1 MKKSLF
7 KSKMTAVAIAGV
19 AIVLVALGLILP
31 GSNNLDNGD
40 MKNASAKKKIE
51 KFEDKSRAKD
61 VKKKNKPKVLKEK
74 LEFSK
79 DKSFAYTD
87 KISVRSE
94 PYAELGSFKK
104 DIKKAG
110 YKLASKPFEIN
121 DKYFA
126 KVSIKKGKSVG
137 ECEAEL
143 NKLSNV
149 SGCERDR
156 VFKLS
161 DDVDT
166 AGSKTVK
173 EKPDWS
179 WEDLLPPWLKPKKPK
194 DKESKGYQI
203 DKMNVESA
211 WNYVKDHKKGKT
223 KIGAVDTGVQGN
235 HEDLQES
242 LNKNESTCTEDA
254 HKDNGYNDLGSH
266 GSHVMGIMV
275 ATTGNK
281 KGIKGIA
288 TTYNNNVV
296 SALMVQAAFNSEEV
310 KDGKKVIKQYFKD
323 EAMAKGIKYAA
334 DRGCRIVGLSIS
346 GLGGSSAV
354 SEAVKYALG
363 KGTLVV
369 YAAGNDSKDIGE
381 SGYRE
386 NKNILAVISTDSN
399 DNKSGFSNYGGAHNK
414 ISAPGSDIYS
424 TVPNN
429 SYSHKSGTSMA
440 CPAVNSVG
448 AMVAAINP
456 SLEPQ
461 GIKRLLQNTVDD
473 LGASGYDDTFGYGR
487 VNAWRAVTQ
496 AADKKSVSFW
506 YDYPGLD
513 GREECVK
520 GAVVSNGDSV
530 GSQFP
535 SDIDIKRP
543 HYKLKGWS
551 TVKGSNTVNFT
562 KDTKVYS
569 NMNVYAVWA
578 RDKHKVEL
586 DADYDGGEKI
596 IAEIEWETDLLLPT
610 PKAREGHKFMGW
622 STVSNDAGHIVPA
635 RYTVTKDIK
644 LYAVWKRNTHYV
656 SFDSA
661 GGSNHPSSKGIAY
674 GDMIQSLPSPGTK
687 EGHKFMGWST
697 VANDTGYIVS
707 VGYTVTRDIKLYAVW
722 KRNTYY
728 VSFDSAGGSNH
739 PNSMGI
745 AYGDMINSLPSPGSK
760 EGHKFLG
767 WSTVANDYREI
778 ITPAYIVKKD
788 IILYAVWETNTYN
801 VTLDARGGIFK
812 SDSSHTVRFSRKYG
826 EAIGRLP
833 AADKLHREAYEFA
846 GWSREANDQ
855 GQDVNEHAAVKGDLV
870 IYAKWKDIYLDVKY
884 YKNEANSSPAKV
896 KSLKYGSRLSE
907 LLPESE
913 TAKEGYDLV
922 GYKIVDDSGHS
933 FTYPVSKIEDV
944 KDYVVK
950 KSISIYPMFK
960 LQTFNLKFNVN
971 GGEYSVNGDVKPLDD
986 VTYNYGDTVKL
997 TDLPDENSLKKPNH
1011 VFLYWEYKTDS
1022 MQDYEKL
1029 PDNYV
1034 IKSDTSLRAMWDR
1047 IPAKVRFNLNGGNY
1061 MVDGKAEPLDDR
1073 EYKNGDIL
1081 RLSDLP
1087 NEDSLKKQG
1096 HEFICWTYKSDDMD
1110 SYEVLPDNYV
1120 IGSSISL
1127 LAAWKKVEVPKP
1139 KPEEPSK
1146 PVDPPKPPEPE
1157 KPPIP
1162 KKYKVSF
1169 AIGDAEGEAS
1179 VLIVN
1184 DGDTLGDKLPTN
1196 IHKEGMHFIGWSTKK
1211 GATYQNF
1218 YKFTKVNKNITLYPV
1233 FKTGFRK
1240 EIGKP
1245 GLTAVKANGYPKL
1258 TLKHPV
1264 ANIHSAFKVYRKENN
1279 SSSKEVLVAVIQR
1292 NDELSIFDFEAQPGK
1307 EYVYRAVAT
1316 MIDDG
1321 LEYYGE
1327 SAISYVKAHKSI
1339 DLSVKLNNTGKTQL
1353 VFTPV
1358 DGAYRYKIKIR
1369 NVDMYTKGAKEEQL
1383 IDASELEK
1391 DSSGNYVYTMKDNTS
1406 GKYSVY
1412 TVEAM
1417 DGNAVLSTSNEASI
1431 FKLDAVEKLKLKVKR
1446 FKKNRQVLLTFNR
1459 AKNADGYMIYKRTGK
1474 KGQFVLIKKLAS
1486 KKAVIKYLDKKC
1498 KANKRY
1504 YYKVVAYKKLYGII
1518 YRGVYSKIIG
1528 IKIK

>member
-143 NKLSNV
+143 SKLSNV

-223 KIGAVDTGVQGN
+223 KIGAVDTGVQGS

-288 TTYNNNVV
+288 TTYNNNVA

-473 LGASGYDDTFGYGR
+473 LGASGYDDSFGYGR

-513 GREECVK
+513 EREECVK

-578 RDKHKVEL
+578 IDKHKVEL

-596 IAEIEWETDLLLPT
+596 IKEVEWGTGILLPT
-610 PKAREGHKFMGW
+610 PKAREGYKFLGW
-622 STVSNDAGHIVPA
+622 STVSNDASHIVSEGH
-635 RYTVTKDIK
+635 TVTKDIK
-644 LYAVWKRNTHYV
+644 FYAVWKRNTHYV
-656 SFDSA
+656 NFNSA
-661 GGSNHPSSKGIAY
+661 GGSYHPNSMKVAY
-674 GDMIQSLPSPGTK
+674 GDMIK
-687 EGHKFMGWST
+687 
-697 VANDTGYIVS
+697 
-707 VGYTVTRDIKLYAVW
+707 
-722 KRNTYY
+722 
-728 VSFDSAGGSNH
+728 
-739 PNSMGI
+739 
-745 AYGDMINSLPSPGSK
+745 SLPSPGSK

-833 AADKLHREAYEFA
+833 AAAEVYREAYEFA

-884 YKNEANSSPAKV
+884 YKDEANSSPAKV
-896 KSLKYGSRLSE
+896 KSLKYGSRLGE

-950 KSISIYPMFK
+950 KPISIYPMFK

-971 GGEYSVNGDVKPLDD
+971 GGEYSVNGDVKPLAD

-1047 IPAKVRFNLNGGNY
+1047 IPAKVSFNLNGGDY
-1061 MVDGKAEPLDDR
+1061 MVDGKVETLEDR
-1073 EYKNGDIL
+1073 KYTYGDII

-1087 NEDSLKKQG
+1087 TKDSLKKPN
-1096 HEFICWTYKSDDMD
+1096 HEFICWTYKSDDMS
-1110 SYEVLPDNYV
+1110 SYEILPDNYV
-1120 IGSSISL
+1120 ISSNISL
-1127 LAAWKKVEVPKP
+1127 LAAWKKVEASKP
-1139 KPEEPSK
+1139 EPEEPTK

-1157 KPPIP
+1157 KPSIP
-1162 KKYKVSF
+1162 NKYKVSF
-1169 AIGDAEGEAS
+1169 DIGGAEGDVSAIMVNAGEA
-1179 VLIVN
+1179 
-1184 DGDTLGDKLPTN
+1184 LGDKLPTN
-1196 IHKEGMHFIGWSTKK
+1196 IHREGMHFMGWSTKK
-1211 GATYQNF
+1211 GVEYQNF
-1218 YKFTKVNKNITLYPV
+1218 YKSTKVNKSITLYPV

-1240 EIGKP
+1240 AIGRP

-1258 TLKHPV
+1258 TIKHPS
-1264 ANIHSAFKVYRKENN
+1264 ANIHSAFKVYRKEN
-1279 SSSKEVLVAVIQR
+1279 SSTGKEVLVAVIQR
-1292 NDELSIFDFEAQPGK
+1292 NDELSIFDFEAEPGK

-1316 MIDDG
+1316 MVEDG

-1327 SAISYVKAHKSI
+1327 SAISYVKTHKSI
-1339 DLSVKLNNTGKTQL
+1339 DLSVKLNTAGKTQL

-1459 AKNADGYMIYKRTGK
+1459 AKNADGYMIYKKTGK

>member
-87 KISVRSE
+87 KISVRSKS
-94 PYAELGSFKK
+94 YAELGSFKK

-143 NKLSNV
+143 SKLSNV

-496 AADKKSVSFW
+496 AVDKKSVSFW

-513 GREECVK
+513 EREECVK

-578 RDKHKVEL
+578 IDKHKVEL

-596 IAEIEWETDLLLPT
+596 IKEVEWGTGILLPT
-610 PKAREGHKFMGW
+610 PKAREGYKFLGW
-622 STVSNDAGHIVPA
+622 STVSNDVGHIVPA

-656 SFDSA
+656 NFNSA
-661 GGSNHPSSKGIAY
+661 GGSYHPNSMKVAY
-674 GDMIQSLPSPGTK
+674 GDMIK
-687 EGHKFMGWST
+687 
-697 VANDTGYIVS
+697 
-707 VGYTVTRDIKLYAVW
+707 
-722 KRNTYY
+722 
-728 VSFDSAGGSNH
+728 
-739 PNSMGI
+739 
-745 AYGDMINSLPSPGSK
+745 SLPSPGSK

-833 AADKLHREAYEFA
+833 AADEVYREAYEFA
-846 GWSREANDQ
+846 GWSREANDH

-884 YKNEANSSPAKV
+884 YKDEANSSPAKV
-896 KSLKYGSRLSE
+896 KSLKYGSRLGE

-950 KSISIYPMFK
+950 KPISIYPMFK

-971 GGEYSVNGDVKPLDD
+971 GGEYSVNGDVKPLAD

-1047 IPAKVRFNLNGGNY
+1047 IPAKVSFNLNGGDY
-1061 MVDGKAEPLDDR
+1061 MVDGKVETLEDR
-1073 EYKNGDIL
+1073 KYTYGDII

-1087 NEDSLKKQG
+1087 TKDSLKKPN
-1096 HEFICWTYKSDDMD
+1096 HEFICWTYKSDDMS
-1110 SYEVLPDNYV
+1110 SYEILPDNYV
-1120 IGSSISL
+1120 ISSNISL
-1127 LAAWKKVEVPKP
+1127 LAAWKKVEAP
-1139 KPEEPSK
+1139 KPEPEEPTK
-1146 PVDPPKPPEPE
+1146 PIDPPKPPEPE
-1157 KPPIP
+1157 KPSIP
-1162 KKYKVSF
+1162 NKYKVSF
-1169 AIGDAEGEAS
+1169 DIGGAEGDVSAITVNAGEA
-1179 VLIVN
+1179 
-1184 DGDTLGDKLPTN
+1184 LGDKLPTN
-1196 IHKEGMHFIGWSTKK
+1196 IHREGMHFMGWSTKK
-1211 GATYQNF
+1211 GAEYQNF
-1218 YKFTKVNKNITLYPV
+1218 YKSTKVNKSITLYPV

-1240 EIGKP
+1240 AIGRP

-1258 TLKHPV
+1258 TIKHPS
-1264 ANIHSAFKVYRKENN
+1264 ANIHSAFKVYRKEN
-1279 SSSKEVLVAVIQR
+1279 SSTGKEVLVAVIQR
-1292 NDELSIFDFEAQPGK
+1292 NDELSIFDFEAEPGK

-1316 MIDDG
+1316 MVEDG

-1327 SAISYVKAHKSI
+1327 SAISYVKTHKSI

>member
-19 AIVLVALGLILP
+19 ALVLVALGLMLP

-87 KISVRSE
+87 KISVRSK

-143 NKLSNV
+143 SKLSNV

-223 KIGAVDTGVQGN
+223 KIGAVDTGVQGS

-288 TTYNNNVV
+288 TTYDNNVA

-369 YAAGNDSKDIGE
+369 YAAGNDSKDIGK
-381 SGYRE
+381 SGYME
-386 NKNILAVISTDSN
+386 NKNIFAVISTDSN

-429 SYSHKSGTSMA
+429 SYSNKSGTSMA
-440 CPAVNSVG
+440 CPAVNAVG
-448 AMVAAINP
+448 AMVAAVNP
-456 SLEPQ
+456 SLGPQ

-513 GREECVK
+513 EREECVK

-578 RDKHKVEL
+578 IDKHKVEL

-596 IAEIEWETDLLLPT
+596 IKEVEWGTGILLPT
-610 PKAREGHKFMGW
+610 PKAREGYKFLGW
-622 STVSNDAGHIVPA
+622 STVSNDAGHIVSA
-635 RYTVTKDIK
+635 GYTVTKDIK

-656 SFDSA
+656 SFDSV
-661 GGSNHPSSKGIAY
+661 GGSNHPGSMGIAY
-674 GDMIQSLPSPGTK
+674 GDMIRSLPSPGTK

-697 VANDTGYIVS
+697 VANDYGKI
-707 VGYTVTRDIKLYAVW
+707 
-722 KRNTYY
+722 
-728 VSFDSAGGSNH
+728 
-739 PNSMGI
+739 I
-745 AYGDMINSLPSPGSK
+745 ASS
-760 EGHKFLG
+760 
-767 WSTVANDYREI
+767 
-778 ITPAYIVKKD
+778 YIVKKD
-788 IILYAVWETNTYN
+788 ISLYAVWEKNTYN

-833 AADKLHREAYEFA
+833 AADEVYREAYEFA

-884 YKNEANSSPAKV
+884 YKDEANSSPAKV
-896 KSLKYGSRLSE
+896 KSLKYGSRLGE

-950 KSISIYPMFK
+950 KFISIYPMFK
-960 LQTFNLKFNVN
+960 LQTFNLKFNTN

-997 TDLPDENSLKKPNH
+997 TDLPDESSLKKPNH

-1034 IKSDTSLRAMWDR
+1034 IKSDTSLRAMWGR
-1047 IPAKVRFNLNGGNY
+1047 IPAKVSFNLNGGDY
-1061 MVDGKAEPLDDR
+1061 MVDGKVETLEDR
-1073 EYKNGDIL
+1073 KYTYGDII

-1087 NEDSLKKQG
+1087 TKDSLKKPN
-1096 HEFICWTYKSDDMD
+1096 HEFICWTYKSDDMS
-1110 SYEVLPDNYV
+1110 SYEILPDNYV
-1120 IGSSISL
+1120 ISSNISL
-1127 LAAWKKVEVPKP
+1127 LAAWKKVEAP
-1139 KPEEPSK
+1139 KPEPEEPTK

-1157 KPPIP
+1157 KPSIP
-1162 KKYKVSF
+1162 NKYKVSF
-1169 AIGDAEGEAS
+1169 DIGGAEGDVSAIMVNAGEA
-1179 VLIVN
+1179 
-1184 DGDTLGDKLPTN
+1184 LGDKLPTN
-1196 IHKEGMHFIGWSTKK
+1196 IHREGMHFMGWSTKK
-1211 GATYQNF
+1211 GAEYQNF
-1218 YKFTKVNKNITLYPV
+1218 YKSTKVNKSITLYPV

-1240 EIGKP
+1240 AIGRP

-1258 TLKHPV
+1258 TIKHPS
-1264 ANIHSAFKVYRKENN
+1264 ANIHSAFKVYRKEN
-1279 SSSKEVLVAVIQR
+1279 SSTGKEVLVAVIQR
-1292 NDELSIFDFEAQPGK
+1292 NDELSIFDFEAEPGK

-1316 MIDDG
+1316 MVEDG

-1327 SAISYVKAHKSI
+1327 SAISYVKTHKSI

-1369 NVDMYTKGAKEEQL
+1369 DVDMYTKGAKKEQL

-1406 GKYSVY
+1406 GKYFVY
-1412 TVEAM
+1412 MVEAM

-1431 FKLDAVEKLKLKVKR
+1431 FKLDAVERFKLKVKR

-1459 AKNADGYMIYKRTGK
+1459 AKNADGYMIYKKTGK

-1486 KKAVIKYLDKKC
+1486 KKATIKYLDKKC

-1518 YRGVYSKIIG
+1518 YRGIYSKVIG
-1528 IKIK
+1528 IRVK

>member
-19 AIVLVALGLILP
+19 VLVLVALGLMLP
-31 GSNNLDNGD
+31 GSKNLDNGD

-143 NKLSNV
+143 SKLSNV

-513 GREECVK
+513 EREECVK

-578 RDKHKVEL
+578 IDKHKVEL

-596 IAEIEWETDLLLPT
+596 IKEVEWGTGILLPT
-610 PKAREGHKFMGW
+610 PKAREGYKFLGW
-622 STVSNDAGHIVPA
+622 STVSNDASHIVSEGH
-635 RYTVTKDIK
+635 TVTKDIK
-644 LYAVWKRNTHYV
+644 FYAVWKRNTHYV
-656 SFDSA
+656 NFNSA
-661 GGSNHPSSKGIAY
+661 GGSY
-674 GDMIQSLPSPGTK
+674 
-687 EGHKFMGWST
+687 
-697 VANDTGYIVS
+697 
-707 VGYTVTRDIKLYAVW
+707 
-722 KRNTYY
+722 
-728 VSFDSAGGSNH
+728 H
-739 PNSMGI
+739 PNSMKV

-801 VTLDARGGIFK
+801 ITLDARGGIFK

-833 AADKLHREAYEFA
+833 AADEVYREAYEFA

-884 YKNEANSSPAKV
+884 YKDEANSSPAKV

-960 LQTFNLKFNVN
+960 LQTFNLKFNTN
-971 GGEYSVNGDVKPLDD
+971 GGEHSVNGDVKPLDD

-997 TDLPDENSLKKPNH
+997 TDLPDESSLKKPNH

-1034 IKSDTSLRAMWDR
+1034 IKSDTSLRAMWGR
-1047 IPAKVRFNLNGGNY
+1047 IPAKVSFNLNGGNY
-1061 MVDGKAEPLDDR
+1061 MVDGKVETLEDR
-1073 EYKNGDIL
+1073 KYTYGDII

-1087 NEDSLKKQG
+1087 TKDSLKKPN
-1096 HEFICWTYKSDDMD
+1096 HEFICWTYKSDDMS
-1110 SYEVLPDNYV
+1110 SYEILPDNYV
-1120 IGSSISL
+1120 ISSNISL
-1127 LAAWKKVEVPKP
+1127 LAAWKKVEAP
-1139 KPEEPSK
+1139 KPEPEEPTK
-1146 PVDPPKPPEPE
+1146 PVDPPKPPESE
-1157 KPPIP
+1157 KPSIP
-1162 KKYKVSF
+1162 NKYKVSF
-1169 AIGDAEGEAS
+1169 DIGGAEGDVSAIMVNAGEA
-1179 VLIVN
+1179 
-1184 DGDTLGDKLPTN
+1184 LGDKLPTN
-1196 IHKEGMHFIGWSTKK
+1196 IHREGMHFMGWSTKK
-1211 GATYQNF
+1211 GVEYQNF
-1218 YKFTKVNKNITLYPV
+1218 YKSTKVNKSITLYPV

-1240 EIGKP
+1240 AIGRP

-1258 TLKHPV
+1258 TIKHPS
-1264 ANIHSAFKVYRKENN
+1264 ANIHSAFKVYRKEN
-1279 SSSKEVLVAVIQR
+1279 SSTGKEVLVAVIQR
-1292 NDELSIFDFEAQPGK
+1292 NDELSIFDFEAEPGK

-1316 MIDDG
+1316 MVEDG

-1327 SAISYVKAHKSI
+1327 SAISYVKTHKSI

-1353 VFTPV
+1353 IFTPV

>member
-19 AIVLVALGLILP
+19 AIVLVALGLMLP

-126 KVSIKKGKSVG
+126 KVSIKKGKSAG

-143 NKLSNV
+143 SKLSNV

-310 KDGKKVIKQYFKD
+310 KDGKKVIKQYFKE

-334 DRGCRIVGLSIS
+334 DKGCRIVGLSIS
-346 GLGGSSAV
+346 GRGGSITV

-369 YAAGNDSKDIGE
+369 YAAGNDSQDIGKI
-381 SGYRE
+381 GYE

-429 SYSHKSGTSMA
+429 SYSNKSGTSMA

-513 GREECVK
+513 EREECVK

-551 TVKGSNTVNFT
+551 TVKGSTTVNFT

-569 NMNVYAVWA
+569 NMTVYAVWA

-596 IAEIEWETDLLLPT
+596 IKEVEWGTGILLPT
-610 PKAREGHKFMGW
+610 PKAREGYKFLGW
-622 STVSNDAGHIVPA
+622 STVANDAGHIVSA
-635 RYTVTKDIK
+635 GYTVTKDIK

-656 SFDSA
+656 SFDSV
-661 GGSNHPSSKGIAY
+661 GGSNHPGSIGIAY

-697 VANDTGYIVS
+697 VANDYGKI
-707 VGYTVTRDIKLYAVW
+707 
-722 KRNTYY
+722 
-728 VSFDSAGGSNH
+728 
-739 PNSMGI
+739 I
-745 AYGDMINSLPSPGSK
+745 ASS
-760 EGHKFLG
+760 
-767 WSTVANDYREI
+767 
-778 ITPAYIVKKD
+778 YIVKKD
-788 IILYAVWETNTYN
+788 ISLYAVWETNTYN
-801 VTLDARGGIFK
+801 ITLDARGGIFK

-833 AADKLHREAYEFA
+833 AADEVYREAYEFA

-884 YKNEANSSPAKV
+884 YKDEANSSPAKV
-896 KSLKYGSRLSE
+896 KSLKYGSRLGE

-960 LQTFNLKFNVN
+960 LQTFNLKFNTN
-971 GGEYSVNGDVKPLDD
+971 GGEHSVNGDVKPLDD

-997 TDLPDENSLKKPNH
+997 TDLPDESSLKKPNH

-1034 IKSDTSLRAMWDR
+1034 IKSDTSLRAIWDR
-1047 IPAKVRFNLNGGNY
+1047 IPAKMSFNLNGGDY
-1061 MVDGKAEPLDDR
+1061 MVDGKVETLDDR
-1073 EYKNGDIL
+1073 QYKYGDIIM
-1081 RLSDLP
+1081 LSDLP
-1087 NEDSLKKQG
+1087 TKDSLKKPN
-1096 HEFICWTYKSDDMD
+1096 HEFICWTYKSDDMS
-1110 SYEVLPDNYV
+1110 SYEILPDNYV
-1120 IGSSISL
+1120 ISSNISL
-1127 LAAWKKVEVPKP
+1127 LAAWKKVEASKP
-1139 KPEEPSK
+1139 EPEEPTK

-1157 KPPIP
+1157 KPSIP
-1162 KKYKVSF
+1162 NKYKVSF
-1169 AIGDAEGEAS
+1169 DIGGAEGDVSAIMVNAGEA
-1179 VLIVN
+1179 
-1184 DGDTLGDKLPTN
+1184 LGDKLPTN
-1196 IHKEGMHFIGWSTKK
+1196 IHREGMHFMGWSTKK
-1211 GATYQNF
+1211 GVEYQNF
-1218 YKFTKVNKNITLYPV
+1218 YKSTKVNKSITLYPV

-1240 EIGKP
+1240 AIGRP

-1258 TLKHPV
+1258 TIKHPS
-1264 ANIHSAFKVYRKENN
+1264 ANIHSAFKVYRKEN
-1279 SSSKEVLVAVIQR
+1279 SSTGKEVLVAVIQR
-1292 NDELSIFDFEAQPGK
+1292 NDELSIFDFEAEPGK

-1316 MIDDG
+1316 MVEDG

-1327 SAISYVKAHKSI
+1327 SAISYVKTHKSI

-1391 DSSGNYVYTMKDNTS
+1391 DSSGNYVYTIKDNTS

>member
-74 LEFSK
+74 LEFSR

-223 KIGAVDTGVQGN
+223 KIGAVDTGVQGS

-288 TTYNNNVV
+288 TTYDNNVA

-369 YAAGNDSKDIGE
+369 YAAGNDSKDIGK
-381 SGYRE
+381 SGYME
-386 NKNILAVISTDSN
+386 NKNIFAVISTDSN

-429 SYSHKSGTSMA
+429 SYSNKSGTSMA
-440 CPAVNSVG
+440 CPAVNAVG
-448 AMVAAINP
+448 AMVAAVNP

-513 GREECVK
+513 EREECIK

-535 SDIDIKRP
+535 SDVDIKRP

-578 RDKHKVEL
+578 IDKHKVEL

-596 IAEIEWETDLLLPT
+596 IKEVEWETDLLLPT

-622 STVSNDAGHIVPA
+622 STVSNDASHIVSEGH
-635 RYTVTKDIK
+635 TVTKDIK
-644 LYAVWKRNTHYV
+644 FYAVWKRNTHYV
-656 SFDSA
+656 NFNSA
-661 GGSNHPSSKGIAY
+661 GGSY
-674 GDMIQSLPSPGTK
+674 
-687 EGHKFMGWST
+687 
-697 VANDTGYIVS
+697 
-707 VGYTVTRDIKLYAVW
+707 
-722 KRNTYY
+722 
-728 VSFDSAGGSNH
+728 H
-739 PNSMGI
+739 PNSMKV

-833 AADKLHREAYEFA
+833 AADEVYREAYEFA

-884 YKNEANSSPAKV
+884 YKDEANSSPAKV
-896 KSLKYGSRLSE
+896 KSLKYGSRLGE

-933 FTYPVSKIEDV
+933 FTYPVFKIEDV

-950 KSISIYPMFK
+950 KPISIYPMFK

-971 GGEYSVNGDVKPLDD
+971 GGEYSVNGDVKPLAD

-1047 IPAKVRFNLNGGNY
+1047 IPAKVSFNLNGGDY
-1061 MVDGKAEPLDDR
+1061 MVDGKVETLEDR
-1073 EYKNGDIL
+1073 KYTYGDII

-1087 NEDSLKKQG
+1087 TKDSLKKPN
-1096 HEFICWTYKSDDMD
+1096 HEFICWTYKSDDMS
-1110 SYEVLPDNYV
+1110 SYEILPDNYV
-1120 IGSSISL
+1120 ISSNISL
-1127 LAAWKKVEVPKP
+1127 LAAWKKVEASKP
-1139 KPEEPSK
+1139 EPEEPTK

-1157 KPPIP
+1157 KPSIP
-1162 KKYKVSF
+1162 NKYKVSF
-1169 AIGDAEGEAS
+1169 DIGGAEGDVSAIMVNAGEA
-1179 VLIVN
+1179 
-1184 DGDTLGDKLPTN
+1184 LGDKLPTN
-1196 IHKEGMHFIGWSTKK
+1196 IHREGMHFMGWSTKK
-1211 GATYQNF
+1211 GVEYQNF
-1218 YKFTKVNKNITLYPV
+1218 YKSTKVNKSITLYPV

-1240 EIGKP
+1240 AIGRP

-1258 TLKHPV
+1258 TIKHPS
-1264 ANIHSAFKVYRKENN
+1264 ANIHSAFKVYRKEN
-1279 SSSKEVLVAVIQR
+1279 SSTGKEVLVAVIQR
-1292 NDELSIFDFEAQPGK
+1292 NDELSIFDFEAEPGK

-1316 MIDDG
+1316 MVEDG

-1327 SAISYVKAHKSI
+1327 SAISYVKTHKSI

-1474 KGQFVLIKKLAS
+1474 KGQFVLIKKLAY

-1518 YRGVYSKIIG
+1518 YRGIYSKVTG
-1528 IKIK
+1528 IRVK